1 MNPIDIG
8 KLSDRVA
15 ILAPREARSRSGETT
30 LNWDT
35 TVATVWASVD
45 GLSSRDIMQAQQAN
59 VIASHRIR
67 IRHMDGV
74 THVQRVVWRG
84 KTMEVASVTDRDNRT
99 ALELLVREVA

>member
-59 VIASHRIR
+59 VIATHRIR
-67 IRHMDGV
+67 IRKRSDVLH
-74 THVQRVVWRG
+74 THRVLWKTR
-84 KTMEVASVTDRDNRT
+84 TMEIASVTERGEMTEILAR
-99 ALELLVREVA
+99 ELT